1 MVDPFN
7 SIKRTVLKVFR
18 INPDPSAVL
27 IYLILILLLCLPGC
41 SLSSEETEKGTAAA
55 QPSLTGTESYFLDPT
70 GSPTQVAASPSVAP
84 TEDEGI
90 PPSKTPQE
98 APVSTPSP
106 SPTPDPIVI
115 CKPIPSDYFFQTED
129 WIQAICQEKMA
140 LILPPV
146 TGMSYLDYT
155 SLTGRVA
162 YTDTTTDQKD
172 LWVYDY
178 WAEAS
183 VKWLD
188 DGVEV
193 AYWAPTKNAQ
203 GVQPLAILMAD
214 GSLVLMNGPEQ
225 MLLLESG
232 LEGSC
237 NYLFPSVELDC
248 KFHWAPA
255 SDKIAYLKND
265 NLYVVPVEG
274 GQPRKLAENAHGIS
288 WSPKGNMIAYIKEG
302 ALFIVPPDASKE
314 PQQITNFDLLS
325 GRWNYTWAPEAEAI
339 IVPGEPIEIVKIDGS
354 DRFTP
359 TRWDGIVPSKLQA
372 GTILWSA
379 EKHLL
384 VYDDKPHPCDV
395 TGRAWV
401 LELSGDLRR
410 ILFYYA
416 VADDNLSLS
425 GWKIPGESVYGWGGF
440 SRLSPAPEKYKIQ
453 GEIVD
458 YQPRTRRMYLGK
470 SLEVERTVFIR
481 EDTQVFTAEG
491 EQLTTYNF
499 KPWVEMPV
507 EVVCQDILDEYYET
521 CMATEIYILN
531 E

>member
-1 MVDPFN
+1 
-7 SIKRTVLKVFR
+7 
-18 INPDPSAVL
+18 L
-27 IYLILILLLCLPGC
+27 IFFIPIFFLYLTGC
-41 SLSSEETEKGTAAA
+41 SQSSQEPLEGTA
-55 QPSLTGTESYFLDPT
+55 PSQSTSTESPLVEPT
-70 GSPTQVAASPSVAP
+70 GNPTPVSAGPSIAP
-84 TEDEGI
+84 TEDEAI
-90 PPSKTPQE
+90 PPSKTPKTTPK
-98 APVSTPSP
+98 APTSTPLP
-106 SPTPDPIVI
+106 TPTHTPDPEVF
-115 CKPIPSDYFFQTED
+115 CKPIPSDYFYQTED
-129 WIQAICQEKMA
+129 WIHAICQEKMA

-178 WAEAS
+178 WVEAS

-188 DGVEV
+188 DGVEA

-203 GVQPLAILMAD
+203 GVQSLALLMTDGTLALMTEPEKIL
-214 GSLVLMNGPEQ
+214 P
-225 MLLLESG
+225 LESG

-237 NYLFPSVELDC
+237 SYVFPSVEADC
-248 KFHWAPA
+248 KFYWAPT

-265 NLYVVPVEG
+265 DVYIVPVEG
-274 GQPRKLAENAHGIS
+274 VQPRKLAENAYGIS
-288 WSPKGNMIAYIKEG
+288 WAPQGDMIAYIKEG
-302 ALFIVPPDASKE
+302 ALFLVSPDASRE
-314 PQQITNFDLLS
+314 PQQITEFDLLS
-325 GRWNYTWAPEAEAI
+325 GRLNYTWAPEAEAI
-339 IVPGEPIEIVKIDGS
+339 IVPAEPIEIVKIDGS

-359 TRWDGIVPSKLQA
+359 ARLDGIVPSKLQA

-379 EKHLL
+379 EKRLL
-384 VYDDKPHPCDV
+384 VYDDKPLPCDV

-401 LELSGDLRR
+401 LELSADLRK

-425 GWKIPGESVYGWGGF
+425 GWEIPGESVYGWGGF

-458 YQPRTRRMYLGK
+458 YQPLTRRMYLGN
-470 SLEVERTVFIR
+470 SLQVERTVFIR
-481 EDTQVFTAEG
+481 EDTQVFTAQG
-491 EQLTTYNF
+491 QQLTTYNF
-499 KPWVEMPV
+499 KPLVEMPV
-507 EVVCQDILDEYYET
+507 EVVCQDILDAYYET
-521 CMATEIYILN
+521 CMATEIYILD